1 MPERGNSNGW
11 DAIDPVQLLVMAN
24 RIDGITREMTNT
36 LVRTAH
42 SATLVARDFSTSV
55 SDANHQLFSAPEG
68 IPCHVYGSGL
78 LCQAMADLHPDFKE
92 GDAFLHNDPYLG
104 NSHPADHTV
113 LVPVF
118 FEGEHIFTT
127 CVKAHQADCGNAIP
141 STYTP
146 KAIDVYAE
154 GALIFPCVRIQ
165 EHYEDVGD
173 IIRMCQK
180 RIRVPE
186 IWYGD
191 FLAML
196 AAARV
201 GEQRIQDFCRKFG
214 LETVKAFVR
223 DWIKYS
229 ERLAESKIKSLPAG
243 KIHASTALDPFPP
256 NLPNGIPLQC
266 DIDVDPDAGCVTV
279 DLRDNPDCVPAGVN
293 LSESTAINCG
303 NCGISGVLIVLNSKR
318 DATATLVPN
327 NSGSF
332 RRINVLVREN
342 CVVGIPRHPVS
353 CSMATNTVA
362 DRTLGMI
369 FSAFG
374 RLADGIGLAE
384 PCWGSGPYQGVVSG
398 FNRKRDEPFVLQVF
412 CGTAGGPGGAESD
425 GWLTLLIANGAGLAY
440 FDETEVIEQKYPF
453 LIWETAVR
461 PDSEGAGRQRGAP
474 GNVCIYG
481 PLPQDDAIEVH
492 YSQDGL
498 VTPPKGVQGGGG
510 AMGSEVWLQQADGE
524 RRYLPDII
532 GEQSV
537 GPGERIVSLSAGGG
551 YGDPRTR
558 KIEAVLSDA
567 VDGYITVDR
576 ARDVYGVAL
585 TGDPRKVETLRVDE
599 PATAALRAT
608 ADPVK
613 SGA

>member
-1 MPERGNSNGW
+1 MPARGNSNGW

-36 LVRTAH
+36 LIRTAR

-78 LCQAMADLHPDFKE
+78 LCQAMADLHPDFKQ

-223 DWIKYS
+223 DWIMYS

-256 NLPNGIPLQC
+256 NLPDGIPLQC
-266 DIDVDPDAGCVTV
+266 DIDVDPDAGYVTV

-303 NCGISGVLIVLNSKR
+303 ISGVLIVLNSKR
-318 DATATLVPN
+318 DAKATLVPN

-369 FSAFG
+369 YSAFG

-398 FNRKRDEPFVLQVF
+398 FNRKRNEPFVLQVF

-532 GEQSV
+532 GEQSI

-551 YGDPRTR
+551 GYGDPRTR
-558 KIEAVLSDA
+558 KVEAVLSDA

-608 ADPVK
+608 AAPVK

>member
-1 MPERGNSNGW
+1 MPARGNSNGW

-36 LVRTAH
+36 LIRTAR

-78 LCQAMADLHPDFKE
+78 LCQAMADLHPDFKQ

-127 CVKAHQADCGNAIP
+127 CVKAHQADCGNTIP

-223 DWIKYS
+223 DWIMYS

-256 NLPNGIPLQC
+256 NLPDGIPLQC
-266 DIDVDPDAGCVTV
+266 DIDVDPDAGYVTV

-303 NCGISGVLIVLNSKR
+303 ISGVLIVLNSKR
-318 DATATLVPN
+318 DAKATLVPN

-369 FSAFG
+369 YSAFG

-398 FNRKRDEPFVLQVF
+398 FNRKRNEPFVLQVF

-532 GEQSV
+532 GEQSI

-551 YGDPRTR
+551 GYGDPRTR
-558 KIEAVLSDA
+558 KVEAVLSDA

-608 ADPVK
+608 AAPVK

>member
-1 MPERGNSNGW
+1 MPARGNSNGW

-36 LVRTAH
+36 LIRTAR

-78 LCQAMADLHPDFKE
+78 LCQAMADLHPDFKQ

-223 DWIKYS
+223 DWIMYS

-256 NLPNGIPLQC
+256 NLPDGIPLQC
-266 DIDVDPDAGCVTV
+266 DIDVDPDAGYVTV

-303 NCGISGVLIVLNSKR
+303 ISGVLIVLNSKR
-318 DATATLVPN
+318 DAKATLVPN

-369 FSAFG
+369 YSAFG

-398 FNRKRDEPFVLQVF
+398 FNRKRNEPFVLQVF

-532 GEQSV
+532 GEQSI

-551 YGDPRTR
+551 GYGDPRTR
-558 KIEAVLSDA
+558 KVEAVLSDA
-567 VDGYITVDR
+567 
-576 ARDVYGVAL
+576 
-585 TGDPRKVETLRVDE
+585 VDE

-608 ADPVK
+608 AAPVK

>member
-1 MPERGNSNGW
+1 
-11 DAIDPVQLLVMAN
+11 
-24 RIDGITREMTNT
+24 MTP
-36 LVRTAH
+36 R
-42 SATLVARDFSTSV
+42 
-55 SDANHQLFSAPEG
+55 
-68 IPCHVYGSGL
+68 
-78 LCQAMADLHPDFKE
+78 
-92 GDAFLHNDPYLG
+92 
-104 NSHPADHTV
+104 
-113 LVPVF
+113 
-118 FEGEHIFTT
+118 
-127 CVKAHQADCGNAIP
+127 
-141 STYTP
+141 
-146 KAIDVYAE
+146 
-154 GALIFPCVRIQ
+154 
-165 EHYEDVGD
+165 
-173 IIRMCQK
+173 
-180 RIRVPE
+180 
-186 IWYGD
+186 
-191 FLAML
+191 
-196 AAARV
+196 
-201 GEQRIQDFCRKFG
+201 
-214 LETVKAFVR
+214 
-223 DWIKYS
+223 
-229 ERLAESKIKSLPAG
+229 
-243 KIHASTALDPFPP
+243 PP
-256 NLPNGIPLQC
+256 
-266 DIDVDPDAGCVTV
+266 
-279 DLRDNPDCVPAGVN
+279 
-293 LSESTAINCG
+293 
-303 NCGISGVLIVLNSKR
+303 
-318 DATATLVPN
+318 LVPN

-369 FSAFG
+369 YAAFG
-374 RLADGIGLAE
+374 HLADGIGLAE
-384 PCWGSGPYQGVVSG
+384 PCWGSGPYQGTVSG
-398 FNRKRDEPFVLQVF
+398 FNRKRNEPFVLQVF

-453 LIWETAVR
+453 LIWQTAVR

-532 GEQSV
+532 GEQSI

-551 YGDPRTR
+551 GYGDPRTR
-558 KIEAVLSDA
+558 KVEAVLSDA

-608 ADPVK
+608 AAPVK

>member
-1 MPERGNSNGW
+1 MPARGNSNGW

-36 LVRTAH
+36 LIRTAR

-78 LCQAMADLHPDFKE
+78 LCQAMADLHPDFKH

-223 DWIKYS
+223 DWIMYS

-256 NLPNGIPLQC
+256 NLPDGIPLQC
-266 DIDVDPDAGCVTV
+266 DIDVDPDAGYVTV

-303 NCGISGVLIVLNSKR
+303 ISGVLIVLNSKR
-318 DATATLVPN
+318 DAKATLVPN

-369 FSAFG
+369 YSAFG

-398 FNRKRDEPFVLQVF
+398 FNRKRNEPFVLQVF

-532 GEQSV
+532 GEQSI

-551 YGDPRTR
+551 GYGDPRTR
-558 KIEAVLSDA
+558 KVEAVLSDA

-608 ADPVK
+608 AAPVK